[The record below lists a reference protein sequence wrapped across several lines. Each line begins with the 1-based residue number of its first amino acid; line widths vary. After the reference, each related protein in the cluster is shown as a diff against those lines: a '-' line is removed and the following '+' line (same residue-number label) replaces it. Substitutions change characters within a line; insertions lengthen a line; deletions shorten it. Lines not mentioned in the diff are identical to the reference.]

1 MTSKNCLS
9 LALLALCGLKAVAVD
24 VASTTL
30 AVTLDE
36 QAQGAVARLVSARGQ
51 ELGPDKGRTALFGLS
66 LCRTDCYTNMAYASA
81 SDATSFTVERLADG
95 VRLVYGFADGAV
107 EKVVCT
113 VRAPA
118 GDGKVRWRIR
128 TTARTGWSVTET
140 RYPRIPLAP
149 QLGTTGSDDACV
161 LGLAK
166 GGVLRNPGA
175 NRVGWSVSGREPGN
189 LVAQFAC
196 LYDDRGGFY
205 LAAEDA
211 EGHAKHLSVERT
223 ADALVFAVRCIG
235 FAQDDAQ
242 PYDVATAAF
251 EGKDGSLTD
260 WHDAAD
266 IYKAWALGQPWCA
279 TPLARRPDLPV
290 WMKDAPA
297 MVRFGRDWLEN
308 PNDIRAWM
316 KDYWQKEFP
325 AAPLVM
331 AYWGW
336 EKRGYWVTPD
346 YYPVHPDD
354 ATFEKLVRE
363 MRTLGGHAFPWP
375 SGYHWTLLYTKNPDG
390 SFVWDDR
397 ARFDSYARPHA
408 IHNRDGQLYIRTPS
422 WLRGGNCSCMCGGD
436 PWTIRWWND
445 EVCLPLVKLGC
456 EMIQVDQV
464 VGGAFPPCWAKNH
477 PHPPGEGKWKTD
489 CFREQL
495 VTMAATMKA
504 VEPDSIVCFE
514 EPNEH
519 FNHLVGI
526 QDYRDCEIK
535 HEWASVFNYLYHEFV
550 PCFQSNPRRGNR
562 VWQAHEAADGQIP
575 HLTPSRRDLSCNLSA
590 VANGDFENAQ
600 TNDAGFLGWD
610 RLNGYNGAVW
620 SGRWFVDRAEKKDGA
635 ASLRL
640 ETGPK
645 ETVQVSQNVQTDDAT
660 AFRVGAK
667 YRLSAWMKTGKMVR
681 SNTIRFG
688 VFAPGL
694 KGLAGGG
701 LPFPKAGEG
710 WRRVSKDFTLPAG
723 SEMIRIMIHI
733 DGEATAWV
741 DGVTLEAV
749 AEDGTAKPLVL
760 SERTAYDAFMKNW
773 VALYH
778 GKGRDWLAFGRQ
790 IKPPRLIGAT
800 QDYDGRTVPCVFHAA
815 YESLDGRKAVV
826 LANATAMPQDVTLVS
841 KVRRLSLTLA
851 PDEIRLLTTW

>member
-1 MTSKNCLS
+1 MNAKSILVA
-9 LALLALCGLKAVAVD
+9 ALLATIGLEALAVD
-24 VASTTL
+24 VASATL
-30 AVTLDE
+30 SVTLDE
-36 QAQGAVARLVSARGQ
+36 QAKGAVARLVSARGQ
-51 ELGPDKGRTALFGLS
+51 ELGADKGRTALFGLS

-81 SDATSFTVERLADG
+81 DEASTFSTERLADG
-95 VRLVYGFADGAV
+95 VRLVYGFSGGAV

-113 VRAPA
+113 VRAPT
-118 GDGKVRWRIR
+118 GDGKVLWRIK
-128 TTARTGWSVTET
+128 TTARAGWSVTET

-149 QLGTTGSDDACV
+149 QLGTSGADDACV
-161 LGLAK
+161 IGLAK

-175 NRVGWSVSGREPGN
+175 NKPGWSASGREPGN

-196 LYDDRGGFY
+196 LYDDVGGFY

-223 ADALVFAVRCIG
+223 HDALVFVVRRAG
-235 FAQDDAQ
+235 FAQEDEQ
-242 PYDVATAAF
+242 TYDVATAAF
-251 EGKDGSLTD
+251 EGKDGSLAD

-266 IYKAWALGQPWCA
+266 IYKAWALRQPWCA
-279 TPLARRPDLPV
+279 TPLARRPDLPA

-297 MVRFGRDWLEN
+297 MVRFGREWLAK
-308 PNDIRAWM
+308 PDDIRKWM
-316 KDYWQKEFP
+316 KDYWMKEYP

-346 YYPVHPDD
+346 YYPVYPDD

-363 MRTLGGHAFPWP
+363 MRALGGHAFPWP

-408 IHNRDGQLYIRTPS
+408 VHNRDGQLYIRVPS
-422 WLRGGNCSCMCGGD
+422 WLRGGNCACMCGGD

-445 EVCLPLVKLGC
+445 EVCRPLVKLGC

-477 PHPPGEGKWKTD
+477 PHPPGEGKWKTE

-495 VTMAATMKA
+495 VTMAATMKTM
-504 VEPDSIVCFE
+504 EPDSIVCFE

-575 HLTPSRRDLSCNLSA
+575 HLTPASRDLYKDLPA
-590 VANGDFENAQ
+590 MVNGDFENARA
-600 TNDAGFLGWD
+600 NDAGFVGWD
-610 RLNGYNGAVW
+610 RLDGYNAAVW
-620 SGRWFVDRAEKKDGA
+620 TGRWFVDRAEKKDGV

-640 ETGPK
+640 ETGNK
-645 ETVQVSQNVQTDDAT
+645 ETVQVSQNVQTDDTT

-667 YRLSAWMKTGKMVR
+667 YRLSAWMKTGKMAR
-681 SNTIRFG
+681 SNAIRFG

-694 KGLAGGG
+694 KRLAYGG
-701 LPFPKAGEG
+701 LPFPKAEDG
-710 WRRVSKDFTLPAG
+710 WQRVSSDFTLPAG

-741 DGVTLEAV
+741 DGLTLETV
-749 AEDGTAKPLVL
+749 SDDGTAKQLLL
-760 SERTAYDAFMKNW
+760 SGRNAYDAFMKNW

-778 GKGRDWLAFGRQ
+778 GEGRDWLAFGRQ
-790 IKPPRLIGAT
+790 IKPPRIICAM
-800 QDYDGRTVPCVFHAA
+800 QNYEGRTVPCVSHAA

-826 LANATAMPQDVTLVS
+826 LANATAAPQDITLVS
-841 KVRRLSLTLA
+841 KSRRLSLTLA
-851 PDEIRLLTTW
+851 PDEIRILK